1 MEGTVSEK
9 SGGRRET
16 GKMQRAESRWQ
27 MPGGE
32 DRAPGVKSKKK
43 QRMEK
48 READKDRA
56 KNAVHGK

>member
-1 MEGTVSEK
+1 M
-9 SGGRRET
+9 
-16 GKMQRAESRWQ
+16 RAESRSQ

-32 DRAPGVKSKKK
+32 DQTPGVESREK

-56 KNAVHGK
+56 KNVVHGK

>member
-27 MPGGE
+27 MPRSE
-32 DRAPGVKSKKK
+32 DQSLGVESKEK